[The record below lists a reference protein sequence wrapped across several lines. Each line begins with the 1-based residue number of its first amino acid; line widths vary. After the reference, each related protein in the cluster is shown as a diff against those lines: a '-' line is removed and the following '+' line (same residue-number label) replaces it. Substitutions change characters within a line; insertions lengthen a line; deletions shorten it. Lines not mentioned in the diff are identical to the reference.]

1 MPGNPPGSSS
11 SGGELRIEIERR
23 GDVAVVTLAGSA
35 HMTVST
41 DLRDQLVE
49 LADETTRQLVID
61 LSDLEFISSL
71 GLGGIVAAHL
81 RSRKNN
87 GSVELVNP
95 RPQIRDLLSVTQ
107 LTRLFPIHES
117 VDAALRKP

>member
-1 MPGNPPGSSS
+1 MPGPNPTGRVA
-11 SGGELRIEIERR
+11 GGDLKIEIDRR
-23 GDVAVVTLAGSA
+23 GDVAVVTLVGSA
-35 HMTVST
+35 HMNVST

-95 RPQIRDLLSVTQ
+95 RPEIRDLLSVTQ
-107 LTRLFPIHES
+107 LTRLFPIYDS
-117 VDAALRKP
+117 VDAAIRRS